1 MSKQKLTLMALLFLA
16 GIVIFT
22 PALAA
27 RENNQTTETPLKVVT
42 KEIPPFVFTE
52 EDHLIG
58 FSIDLWEEIA
68 LQADLA
74 YELVI
79 VETVSDQ
86 LEAVAN
92 GEADAG
98 IAAVSMTAERE
109 EVIDF
114 SHPYFDSGLLIM
126 TTPSAGGVLRN
137 MLSVLFSRSFLS
149 ALGALFVLVL
159 IVGHII
165 WLFERKNNPNFPKRY
180 FPGVW
185 EGIWWSA
192 VTVTTVGYGD
202 RIPRARLG
210 RLLGLFWMFAG
221 LFVIANF
228 TATVTSQLTI
238 SQLQSAINGPQDLP
252 GKRIATVEGSTAA
265 QYLQDNR
272 IPFMG
277 VILIED
283 AYEMLRKNDV
293 DAVVYDAPVLLFYI
307 VTSDLGT
314 FTIAGELFNRETYGI
329 ALPENSPYENEINR
343 ALLTLRENGTYDEIY
358 DKWFTLEGLE

>member
-1 MSKQKLTLMALLFLA
+1 MLFMLALT
-16 GIVIFT
+16 VFT
-22 PALAA
+22 PSLAA
-27 RENNQTTETPLKVVT
+27 SNNRQTEETPLRIVT
-42 KEIPPFVFTE
+42 KDIPPFVFTE

-58 FSIDLWEEIA
+58 FSIDLWEEVA
-68 LQADLA
+68 QQADLS

-79 VETVSDQ
+79 VDTVNEQ
-86 LEAVAN
+86 LEAVAS

-98 IAAVSMTAERE
+98 IAAISMTAERE

-126 TTPSAGGVLRN
+126 TTPSTSGVLRN
-137 MLSVLFSRSFLS
+137 MLGVLFSRSFLS

-192 VTVTTVGYGD
+192 ITVTTVGYGD
-202 RIPRARLG
+202 KIPRARIG

-238 SQLQSAINGPQDLP
+238 SQLQSAINGPEDLP

-265 QYLQDNR
+265 QYLQENR

-277 VILIED
+277 VTLIED
-283 AYEMLRKNDV
+283 AYEMLRQDDV
-293 DAVVYDAPVLLFYI
+293 DAVVYDAPVLLYYI
-307 VTSDLGT
+307 VSADLGT
-314 FTIAGELFNRETYGI
+314 FTIAGEMFNQETYGI

-343 ALLTLRENGTYDEIY
+343 ALLALKEDGTYDAIY
-358 DKWFTLEGLE
+358 DKWFTIEGLE